1 MSDRTIDSAQ
11 GSTKGPTRGMSAMGT
26 RATDGVVEAIS
37 GGKPVGP
44 CTAVIF
50 GAGGDLTK
58 RKLVPA
64 LYNLVREGL
73 LPKDF
78 AIVGFAR
85 APLGTD
91 GFRAKLE
98 EDMKQFATSP
108 LTPEQ
113 WSWLKER
120 VHYCQSDFNEPD
132 AMQKLGTLLK
142 QIDAQRGGSK
152 GDGGNVLFYLATA
165 PEFFAEVVKKLHGAG
180 LTQET
185 GGNWRRV
192 IVEKPFGRDLDSAKQ
207 LNRDLQGL
215 LSESQIYRID
225 HYLGKE
231 TVQNLLVFRFA
242 NGIFEPIWNRRY
254 VDHVQIT
261 VGETVGVESR
271 GDYYDKSG
279 AMRDMVP
286 NHIFQLITLVAMEPP
301 VSFEADTVRDE
312 QTKVLRAMQ
321 PMTPEEVLQRCVR
334 GQYGDG
340 AVGTKK
346 INAYRSEPKVKPTS
360 STETYVAM
368 KLNID
373 NWRWTGVPF
382 YLRVGKAMPKRY
394 TEIAITFKR
403 PPFTLFRD
411 TPIDKLTPNQLI
423 INVQPNEGI
432 SLVFGA
438 KVPGATVRLGGVQ
451 MDFKYAD
458 HFGSTPST
466 GYERLLYDAMAGDA
480 TLFQRADMVEAA
492 WKVVAPVLDVWQS
505 LPARSFPNY
514 AAGSAGP
521 KEADDL
527 LAKDG
532 RAWRAIEG

>member
-1 MSDRTIDSAQ
+1 VAQ
-11 GSTKGPTRGMSAMGT
+11 PIETTP
-26 RATDGVVEAIS
+26 RANHAVEPIS
-37 GGKPVGP
+37 GGRPVGP
-44 CTAVIF
+44 CSVVIF

-58 RKLVPA
+58 RKLIPA

-73 LPKDF
+73 LSSDF
-78 AIVGFAR
+78 AVVGFAR
-85 APLGTD
+85 QPIGTD
-91 GFRAKLE
+91 GYRGKLE
-98 EDMKQFATSP
+98 REMQQFATSEV
-108 LTPEQ
+108 TPEQ
-113 WSWLKER
+113 WGWLKER
-120 VHYCQSDFNEPD
+120 VYYCQADFTEPD
-132 AMQKLGTLLK
+132 AMRKLGEVLK
-142 QIDAQRGGSK
+142 QVDAERGTR
-152 GDGGNVLFYLATA
+152 GNVLFYLATA
-165 PEFFAEVVKKLHGAG
+165 PEFFDDVVRKLAEAG
-180 LTQET
+180 LTQEK
-185 GGNWRRV
+185 GGAWRRV
-192 IVEKPFGRDLDSAKQ
+192 IVEKPFGRDLESARQ
-207 LNRDLQGL
+207 LNRELRKL
-215 LSESQIYRID
+215 LEEHQIYRID

-254 VDHVQIT
+254 VDHVQLS

-271 GDYYDKSG
+271 GDYYDRSG
-279 AMRDMVP
+279 ALRDMVP

-301 VSFEADTVRDE
+301 ISFEADAVRDE
-312 QTKVLRAMQ
+312 QTKVLRAIA
-321 PMTPEEVLQRCVR
+321 PMSPEEVLQRAIR

-340 AVGTKK
+340 FVCGKK
-346 INAYRSEPKVKPTS
+346 LAAYRSDPKVRPNS
-360 STETYVAM
+360 GTETYVAM

-411 TPIDKLTPNQLI
+411 TPIDKLTPNQLV
-423 INVQPNEGI
+423 INIQPDEGI

-438 KVPGATVRLGGVQ
+438 KVPGATVRLGRVQ

-466 GYERLLYDAMAGDA
+466 GYERLLYDAMGGDA

-492 WKVVAPVLDVWQS
+492 WKVVGPVLDVWQS
-505 LPARSFPNY
+505 LPPRNFPNY

-521 KEADDL
+521 KEAEEL
-527 LAKDG
+527 LAKDN
-532 RAWRAIEG
+532 RSWRAIET